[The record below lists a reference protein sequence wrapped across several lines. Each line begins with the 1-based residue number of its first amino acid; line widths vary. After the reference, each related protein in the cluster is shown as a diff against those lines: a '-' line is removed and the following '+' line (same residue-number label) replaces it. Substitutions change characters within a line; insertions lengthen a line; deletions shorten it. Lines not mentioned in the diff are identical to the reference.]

1 MPSNMFL
8 KCGKFCILNLIF
20 TIIIVVLYLCLSQL
34 IIVSEGYQDLPEK
47 GTMHRNYKNKVVE
60 KKLYFDELN
69 PIFKNVENKIA
80 TLARARNKCKT

>member
-1 MPSNMFL
+1 MPSNMFF

-60 KKLYFDELN
+60 KQLYFDELN
-69 PIFKNVENKIA
+69 PIFKNVENNIA